1 MMKKL
6 ISKMKSIPFRVFIIV
21 LSAGIIGIAGVL
33 ILKNDIDRLSG
44 SYREI
49 IDEHNVNRAY
59 MEQISQLLYQHRSF
73 IAIHVASKNEKTH
86 NKYEEKEQQ
95 LRKEMGDL
103 LAEFRKRMTGNE
115 REQMYHRVY
124 SDYYSYLQNVDV
136 TLQLSR
142 DGSVETAIFYL
153 TGQMSDFL
161 DSVNANLAKLEQ
173 LTMKEMELAKQK
185 MNSCIDFS
193 RVSTTV
199 CIIMISTT
207 MLVCLIYCVT
217 ITSHLNQYKENLEQ
231 EIEQKNR
238 SITLHNEKMLSLQD
252 NIITGMA
259 NLIES
264 RDGDTG
270 EHIKRTSFYV
280 NLLACAL
287 REKGLYTDLLTDS
300 YIELLTKAAPMHDI
314 GKIIVPDHILQKPG
328 RLTAEEFEA
337 IKQHSA
343 SGGRIVR
350 EVLGSIEETE
360 YIEIASDMAAYHHEK
375 WNGSGYTEGLSQDEI
390 PLSARIMAIADVFDA
405 LVSKRCYKSAMPVEE
420 AFEEI
425 ERSSGTH
432 FDPQL
437 VAVFL
442 GLKDEILGYLSAF
455 TEPC

>member
-1 MMKKL
+1 MMKRL
-6 ISKMKSIPFRVFIIV
+6 SSKMKSIPFRVFIMV

-33 ILKNDIDRLSG
+33 ILKNNIVQLSG

-49 IDEHNVNRAY
+49 IEEHNENRAY

-73 IAIHVASKNEKTH
+73 ISIHVASKDEKTQS
-86 NKYEEKEQQ
+86 KYEEKERQ
-95 LRKEMGDL
+95 LREDMGNL
-103 LAEFRKRMTGNE
+103 LTEFRKRMTGNR

-142 DGSVETAIFYL
+142 DGSVETAVFYL

-161 DSVNANLAKLEQ
+161 DSVNANLGKLEQ
-173 LTMKEMELAKQK
+173 LTMKEMDLAKQK
-185 MNSCIDFS
+185 MNSCISFS

-199 CIIMISTT
+199 CIIMISVT
-207 MLVCLIYCVT
+207 MLICLIYCVT
-217 ITSHLNQYKENLEQ
+217 ITSHLNQYKENLEK
-231 EIEQKNR
+231 EVEQKNL

-287 REKGLYTDLLTDS
+287 RKEGMYTDLLTDS

-337 IKQHSA
+337 IKQHAA

-350 EVLGSIEETE
+350 EVLGSIEETD

-375 WNGSGYTEGLSQDEI
+375 WNGSGYAEGLSGDEI

-420 AFEEI
+420 AFAEM
-425 ERSSGTH
+425 ERSAGTH
-432 FDPQL
+432 FDPRL
-437 VAVFL
+437 VTVFL
-442 GLKDEILGYLSAF
+442 GLRNEIREYLSADK
-455 TEPC
+455 